1 VVWAFRRGLATTSL
15 TGIPGPAPFKLTGL
29 KGCDEQQVSS
39 VPQFDRSRYLVHHYK
54 RKATLLLARFA
65 SLSHSRPSTLL
76 SAKRCCHRHTVGRAP
91 MFCASCCAERR
102 SAQASTMRAR
112 STACGRLRSAGI
124 AANCSR
130 SASSQSHIPSEPSP
144 CSPDL
149 PQYCTSS
156 WVYGSSEWFIA
167 LAERRHQRCIY
178 VSFQMVEVAAARQHS
193 GKPCH

>member
-1 VVWAFRRGLATTSL
+1 MTRRRLPPVTHTHALFADQSQSIL
-15 TGIPGPAPFKLTGL
+15 DNLL
-29 KGCDEQQVSS
+29 VLLDQSS
-39 VPQFDRSRYLVHHYK
+39 VWNCSDPERSDLQYKWARGRMKRGPGNVRYLGHFGEYIL
-54 RKATLLLARFA
+54 TQ
-65 SLSHSRPSTLL
+65 S
-76 SAKRCCHRHTVGRAP
+76 
-91 MFCASCCAERR
+91 
-102 SAQASTMRAR
+102 STMRAR